1 MTTSRAVT
9 ALAVL
14 GISIFTLTAS
24 TAIAGDAAAGQAKA
38 AVCGGCH
45 GPDGISFSPEVPN
58 LKGQK
63 EAYIKK
69 AIGDFKSGARKN
81 PMMSSMVGNL
91 SDADT
96 ADIAAYFSSL
106 K

>member
-1 MTTSRAVT
+1 MFKPTLQKSVVA
-9 ALAVL
+9 AVL
-14 GISIFTLTAS
+14 IAAVSIFNVAQ
-24 TAIAGDAAAGQAKA
+24 AGDAAAGQGKA

-63 EAYIKK
+63 EAYLVK

-81 PMMSSMVGNL
+81 PMMSSMVGGLN
-91 SDADT
+91 DT
-96 ADIAAYFSSL
+96 DIADIAAYFSGL

>member
-1 MTTSRAVT
+1 MAKSRMIAAIAVI
-9 ALAVL
+9 
-14 GISIFTLTAS
+14 GISSITLTAN
-24 TAIAGDAAAGQAKA
+24 TAFAGDAAAGQAKA
-38 AVCGGCH
+38 ALCGGCH

-63 EAYIKK
+63 EAYILK

-81 PMMSSMVGNL
+81 PLMSSMVANL
-91 SDADT
+91 NEADA